1 MNIHDLDILDRH
13 LIQVINGSDSLF
25 WDYMMYTVTDTFS
38 WSLVI
43 LALLIVIFRNNS
55 WKETLVIFVVI
66 GLLIT
71 VADQLC
77 SGFTKPVVAR
87 WRPTQD
93 PELMYL
99 IDVGNGYRGGRF
111 GFFSGHACNTFCMA
125 TFLALLFRSTNV
137 TLVLYFWSL
146 TTTYTRLYLG
156 VHYLGDVIVGFI
168 VGFILGSL
176 FYVIYKQLS
185 KRIGHNKL
193 VSEQF
198 TATGYLKSDL
208 NAFLSVVF
216 FNYICVI
223 IVAMT
228 RGF

>member
-1 MNIHDLDILDRH
+1 
-13 LIQVINGSDSLF
+13 
-25 WDYMMYTVTDTFS
+25 
-38 WSLVI
+38 
-43 LALLIVIFRNNS
+43 
-55 WKETLVIFVVI
+55 
-66 GLLIT
+66 
-71 VADQLC
+71 
-77 SGFTKPVVAR
+77 
-87 WRPTQD
+87 
-93 PELMYL
+93 
-99 IDVGNGYRGGRF
+99 
-111 GFFSGHACNTFCMA
+111 
-125 TFLALLFRSTNV
+125 LALLFRSTKV

-208 NAFLSVVF
+208 NAFLSVVY